1 MQIVYQVQQGA
12 TEKWTN
18 YKWLSVYKVS
28 INVNINININIDFKQ
43 LIKVYGCQYIKLTL
57 TLTIT
62 FTLSN

>member
-43 LIKVYGCQYIKLTL
+43 FIKVYACHYKMLTLPLTL
-57 TLTIT
+57 TLT
-62 FTLSN
+62 LSY